1 MNDKFKTALISSKQI
16 KALFYDVGGAVD
28 LVEQAFRIFNNG
40 NVMLPDKISQIF
52 DEKTQDR
59 INCMTA
65 TLKDQN
71 VCGMKWV
78 SIFPNNPMQ
87 GIKNVSGVMILSEL
101 KHGMPIAVM
110 DGTVLTSI
118 RTAAV
123 GACAVK
129 HLARKNT
136 ETIGFIGAGIEA
148 RMHLDLI
155 MTVTP
160 NLKKCYV
167 SSRTSIT
174 VDTFIKEEKS
184 KHPQLE
190 FIACGNDFRAS
201 VIDADIV
208 ITATST
214 QEALLKAKWIKKGTT
229 YVHVG
234 GWEDEFEVPKL
245 ADKIICDR
253 WDCVKHRGQ
262 TICRMYK
269 AGLLKDEDIYADFDE
284 IVNGSK
290 PSRENDDEFIYFNS
304 VGLAFIDVY
313 FANYIYQKM
322 KDNEN
327 IQKFQF

>member
-214 QEALLKAKWIKKGTT
+214 QEALL
-229 YVHVG
+229 
-234 GWEDEFEVPKL
+234 
-245 ADKIICDR
+245 R